1 MNSHRP
7 GFDCLR
13 VLAAL
18 AVIWLHVSS
27 GVATTRPD
35 LASLAWWTG
44 NVADAF
50 SRWCVPVFVMISGG
64 LLLDQPGNAEPLP
77 FYRKRALR
85 LLPPLLFWSAVY
97 LLYRSCSEAS
107 FNWSVAARSLLAG
120 APYFHLWYLCM
131 ILGLY
136 LFTPFLTVLVAALE
150 RRSLWLLIG
159 LCFFLTS
166 VHWLLEGRPSTLWLS
181 AISYIGYFLAGYAL
195 SRPGV
200 ALPAAR
206 LVTGFLLAGLAV
218 AGGTALLLPWIG
230 PRSWNLMY
238 HYLNPLVVSM
248 AFCVFLLFVQRAVFP
263 PAVLRW
269 VNRLAP
275 LSLGIYLLHPLWMR
289 VLDTLGITGFLWH
302 PLFGIPAMTLS
313 AFVLSA
319 FAAAWLRR
327 IPFLRR
333 TL

>member
-1 MNSHRP
+1 MNSYRP

-35 LASLAWWTG
+35 LASSGWWTG

-50 SRWCVPVFVMISGG
+50 SRWCVPVFVMISGA
-64 LLLDQPGNAEPLP
+64 LLLEQPGNAAPLP
-77 FYRKRALR
+77 FYRKRAWR

-97 LLYRSCSEAS
+97 LLYRSYSETS
-107 FNWSVAARSLLAG
+107 FSGSVAVRSVLAG

-131 ILGLY
+131 IVGLY
-136 LFTPFLTVLVAALE
+136 LFTPFLTVLVTALQ
-150 RRSLWLLIG
+150 RDALWLLIG
-159 LCFFLTS
+159 LCFCLTS
-166 VHWLLEGRPSTLWLS
+166 VHWLLERQPGTLWLS
-181 AISYIGYFLAGYAL
+181 AVYYVGYFLAGYAL
-195 SRPGV
+195 SRPGMVLSDRFLV
-200 ALPAAR
+200 AA
-206 LVTGFLLAGLAV
+206 FLFAGLAV

-238 HYLNPLVVSM
+238 HYLNPLVAVM
-248 AFCVFLLFVQRAVFP
+248 AFSIFLWVVQRQDFP
-263 PAVLRW
+263 PALLRW

-289 VLDTLGITGFLWH
+289 VLDALAITGFLWH

-319 FAAAWLRR
+319 LAAAVLRR
-327 IPFLRR
+327 IPFLRH